1 MISRPYDLSRRAL
14 LSGSAK
20 AAAAIYLGSLLPG
33 QVSAQEAQSF
43 PNSSGRDKPR
53 LHAPLHACD
62 AHIHIVDSRFAPA
75 SPATTPVVGMSASDY
90 KAIQARLGTQR
101 VVIVQPKY
109 YGTDNTC
116 TLDAVAQFNGQA
128 RGIGVVH
135 PQVPEDTLRQ
145 MHAGGIRGLR
155 FSLWNAKDTVTTIDM
170 LEPLAPRMKQLGW
183 HAQLHMSGDQ
193 IVEHADLLNRLDIPL
208 VFDHMGRLPPA
219 AGVRHPAFKIINR
232 LVDADRAWVKLAGA
246 YLNTAATDG
255 LYKDATEVA
264 RAFVQTAPE
273 RVVWGSDWP
282 HVTEAHKPDDAVLFD
297 LLAYW
302 APDDAARTKIL
313 VDNPA
318 LLYGFRRV
326 ESAAFLTGKV
336 GSRHA

>member
-1 MISRPYDLSRRAL
+1 MNQPYDVSRRAL

-20 AAAAIYLGSLLPG
+20 VAAALCLGSWLPG
-33 QVSAQEAQSF
+33 QVLAQEASLF
-43 PNSSGRDKPR
+43 PNSAGQDKPR
-53 LHAPLHACD
+53 LRAPLNACD
-62 AHIHIVDSRFAPA
+62 AHIHIVDTRFAPA
-75 SPATTPVVGMSASDY
+75 NPATAPVTGMSASDY

-116 TLDAVAQFNGQA
+116 TLDAISQFNGQA

-135 PQVPEDTLRQ
+135 PQVSEQTLQQ

-155 FSLWNAKDTVTTIDM
+155 FSLWNTKDTVTTLDM
-170 LEPLAPRMKQLGW
+170 LEPLASRMKQLGW

-193 IVEHADLLNRLDIPL
+193 IVESADLLNRLGIPL

-219 AGVRHPAFKIINR
+219 EGVKHPAFKIINR

-246 YLNTAATDG
+246 YLNTAGSDG
-255 LYKDATEVA
+255 LYQDATEVA

-302 APDDAARTKIL
+302 APNDAARTRIL

-318 LLYGFRRV
+318 SLYGF
-326 ESAAFLTGKV
+326 
-336 GSRHA
+336 

>member
-1 MISRPYDLSRRAL
+1 MMRQPFDLSRRAL

-20 AAAAIYLGSLLPG
+20 AAAAICLGSLLPG
-33 QVSAQEAQSF
+33 QVSALDNPVFS
-43 PNSSGRDKPR
+43 NSSGREKPR
-53 LHAPLHACD
+53 LQAPLHACD

-75 SPATTPVVGMSASDY
+75 NPATAPVVGMAASDY

-116 TLDAVAQFNGQA
+116 TLDAISLFNGQA

-135 PQVPEDTLRQ
+135 PQVSEATLRQ

-193 IVEHADLLNRLDIPL
+193 IVENADLLNRLDIPL

-219 AGVRHPAFKIINR
+219 QGVKHPAFKIINR

-246 YLNTAATDG
+246 YLNTAGTDG
-255 LYKDATEVA
+255 LYRDATEVA
-264 RAFVQTAPE
+264 RAFVNAVPE

-282 HVTEAHKPDDAVLFD
+282 HVTETHKPDDAGLFD

-318 LLYGFRRV
+318 LLYGF
-326 ESAAFLTGKV
+326 
-336 GSRHA
+336 